1 MYNIPAVIFA
11 GGKSSRM
18 GKDKALLPFGT
29 HTSLSA
35 YQYHKLSQF
44 FNSVYLS
51 AKEHKFDFPC
61 KVIED
66 KHRIYSPLAGFSTLF
81 EVLKET
87 DALFVL
93 SVDAPLVGEEI
104 IKKLMTIYTQH
115 PSYDAIIAQSPQ
127 GIQPLCGIYTRG
139 ILPRIQHALEKNQH
153 KLTALLQESHTLYVS
168 FKEELPFANLNT
180 PTEYQDIA
188 KKDL

>member
-29 HTSLSA
+29 YTSLSA
-35 YQYHKLSQF
+35 YQYHKLSQLF
-44 FNSVYLS
+44 KSVYLS

-66 KHRIYSPLAGFSTLF
+66 KHQVYSPLAGFSTLF